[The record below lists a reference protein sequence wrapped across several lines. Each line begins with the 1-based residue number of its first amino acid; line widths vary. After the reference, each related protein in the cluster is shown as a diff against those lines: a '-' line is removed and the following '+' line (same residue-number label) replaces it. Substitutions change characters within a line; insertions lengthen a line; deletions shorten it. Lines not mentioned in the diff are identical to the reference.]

1 MKHTIEGV
9 FCLKIEL
16 FEKLTVT
23 NPDNSSRPLSYPD
36 IIYIRICIMWY
47 LPQPIWQ
54 PSMIISVKGIYLRS
68 STIVCHWER
77 RARKEVVISSG

>member
-47 LPQPIWQ
+47 LPQPIWH
-54 PSMIISVKGIYLRS
+54 LR
-68 STIVCHWER
+68 
-77 RARKEVVISSG
+77 